1 MSVVVD
7 FRVSIEGL
15 SSLLRRP
22 AQLDSQLVDG
32 SNQTMGGG
40 SNVAGYGRR
49 HTSA

>member
-22 AQLDSQLVDG
+22 VQLDSQLVDG
-32 SNQTMGGG
+32 SNQSRG
-40 SNVAGYGRR
+40 SNVVGYGPR